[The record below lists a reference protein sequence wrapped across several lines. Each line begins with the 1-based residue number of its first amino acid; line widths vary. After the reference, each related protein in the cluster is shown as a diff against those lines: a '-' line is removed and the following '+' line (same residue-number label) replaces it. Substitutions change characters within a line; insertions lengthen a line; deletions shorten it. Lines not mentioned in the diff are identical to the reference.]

1 MKSAF
6 KAVKTADIGRKKLAE
21 YSVPVLLAVY
31 IFAQPFHY
39 LTAVEEAGIYLAF
52 FVSVYLILA
61 KKVEF
66 TFDTPLSLP
75 FVLFALLGLVGIAF
89 AINKPNSIHELLCP
103 SVEILCLILSGFQ
116 LFQDARKVSGP
127 GPGHNRLIHRFF
139 FVGDG

>member
-66 TFDTPLSLP
+66 AFDTPLSLP
-75 FVLFALLGLVGIAF
+75 FLLFALWALVGIAF
-89 AINKPNSIHELLCP
+89 AINKPNSIHDFYAHLLKYY
-103 SVEILCLILSGFQ
+103 VLFFLVFNFSGREKGFWPWPW
-116 LFQDARKVSGP
+116 S
-127 GPGHNRLIHRFF
+127 
-139 FVGDG
+139 